1 MQKPLRVSSQDAIEV
16 AGRQFQLFDERIR
29 IFDIPGGKEIRA
41 DHDTVRPH
49 FADEKAQRFGI
60 VIEIVVMESSE
71 ILSEWTLCLQLRRA
85 HVKETVLDARED
97 ERECASAMWQD
108 NLESRKFVEGPS
120 GDELQ
125 RRGGVLEREAE
136 PVGDAGRADQTLA
149 VEVRLAIE
157 RMEQERITEFLA
169 SREDWLEGR

>member
-1 MQKPLRVSSQDAIEV
+1 PEV
-16 AGRQFQLFDERIR
+16 LA
-29 IFDIPGGKEIRA
+29 
-41 DHDTVRPH
+41 
-49 FADEKAQRFGI
+49 
-60 VIEIVVMESSE
+60 
-71 ILSEWTLCLQLRRA
+71 EWTLCLQLRRA

-97 ERECASAMWQD
+97 ERECAPAMWQD

-125 RRGGVLEREAE
+125 RRGGVLKRESE

-157 RMEQERITEFLA
+157 RMEQERITELLA
-169 SREDWLEGR
+169 SREDWLEGRLEQVVALLDGIWQVNGPHSGLAGGGGQFLQCHGGGADGAAGA